1 MLTEHATNK
10 KIYRPI
16 PEYPPIIE
24 DLRIELKKDTE
35 YKKIVDTILNVSP
48 LIVSAELID
57 EYENKMTFRI
67 SYQDK
72 TKNLSNEDV
81 APIRERLEKTIKE
94 KLHAKV
100 G

>member
-1 MLTEHATNK
+1 MLVKNATNK
-10 KIYRPI
+10 KVYKPI

-35 YKKIVDTILNVSP
+35 YKKIVDTIINVSP
-48 LIVSAELID
+48 LIASAELID
-57 EYENKMTFRI
+57 EYENKMTLEFL
-67 SYQDK
+67 YQNK

-94 KLHAKV
+94 KLHVKK